1 MKPMTMKPIPKIL
14 KERLIKNHFDNLKSE
29 QRGEKSFKVVL
40 KLFNPTGI
48 GTWYLSEL
56 DPVSNV
62 AFGLADVH
70 MKELGYIDLNELEK
84 FRGLMGL
91 PIERDKLFPAN
102 KKTLNECE
110 EL

>member
-1 MKPMTMKPIPKIL
+1 MKPIPKIL
-14 KERLIKNHFDNLKSE
+14 KERLIKNHIHHKKSWNDE
-29 QRGEKSFKVVL
+29 HPEYKEFKAVV